1 MEKCYGAL
9 RQNKET
15 MKRLLIVLFIG
26 SILEILFI
34 VMAAAAGGAC
44 HCVTPTMILFPYAA
58 IMLGGPSW
66 ESMSTVAMI
75 VEFPLYSVV
84 IGAVRGRAKVLAI
97 LAVTVCHI
105 AAVVIALKL
114 YHR

>member
-1 MEKCYGAL
+1 MGTKSSMKTIVVAL
-9 RQNKET
+9 
-15 MKRLLIVLFIG
+15 IIG
-26 SILEILFI
+26 SVLEILFFA
-34 VMAAAAGGAC
+34 MAAVAGGAC

-58 IMLGGPSW
+58 ILLGGPSW

-75 VEFPLYSVV
+75 VEFPLYSVI

-105 AAVVIALKL
+105 AGIVVALKL
-114 YHR
+114 YYR